1 VQGEYVHADTPEIV
15 FYHDVSEEAQ
25 KAAIAK
31 LKHHSARAFTDEVTY
46 EPWHDIPSMYFFCET
61 DKAIPLPIQ
70 QQMAQ
75 MLGAAVPTFTS
86 DASHSPFLSQPQKVV
101 EGLEYAVKVSQS
113 KK

>member
-1 VQGEYVHADTPEIV
+1 
-15 FYHDVSEEAQ
+15 
-25 KAAIAK
+25 
-31 LKHHSARAFTDEVTY
+31 
-46 EPWHDIPSMYFFCET
+46 MYFFCET

-101 EGLEYAVKVSQS
+101 EGLEYDALKVDNAPYASIETAACDLGGTRCACEKLRSTKIFVQPTRQ
-113 KK
+113 